1 MDGGVFRGDVY
12 GNVFMTNDAVF
23 YGNIHGTL
31 VQASGATMR
40 GNVYGRIIHIGRLHG
55 GIRIE

>member
-1 MDGGVFRGDVY
+1 VY